1 MAEEKNTPETTD
13 LGMDDMSALSF
24 VLQQVKGIGLVSS
37 NRLDTTL
44 DDDTQAA

>member
-1 MAEEKNTPETTD
+1 MAEEKITPETTD

-37 NRLDTTL
+37 NRLDTAL
-44 DDDTQAA
+44 DDDGQAA

>member
-1 MAEEKNTPETTD
+1 MAEEKITPETTD

-37 NRLDTTL
+37 NRLDAAL
-44 DDDTQAA
+44 DDDGQAA